1 MAELLNR
8 KVLSVGEYVFRQGE
22 KASNAYIVQ
31 EGEIEIVRSKDGQDT
46 VLGVV
51 GKGGI
56 FGEMGLIDGK
66 PRMASARATK
76 GSTIIVVSEAMF
88 RDKLA
93 KADPFI
99 RGLLNILVD
108 TIRRGPK

>member
-8 KVLSVGEYVFRQGE
+8 KVLAAGDYVFRQGE
-22 KASNAYIVQ
+22 QASNAYIVQ
-31 EGEIEIVRSKDGQDT
+31 EGEVQIVRTKDGQDT

-56 FGEMGLIDGK
+56 FGEMGLIDNK

-76 GSTIIVVSEAMF
+76 ASTVVIVSEGMF
-88 RDKLA
+88 REKLS

-108 TIRRGPK
+108 TIRRGQK

>member
-1 MAELLNR
+1 MAEVINR
-8 KVLSVGEYVFRQGE
+8 KVVSVGEYVFRQGE
-22 KASNAYIVQ
+22 QASNAYIVQ
-31 EGEIEIVRSKDGQDT
+31 DGEIQIVRAKDGQET

-56 FGEMGLIDGK
+56 FGEMGLIDSK

-76 GSTIIVVSEAMF
+76 ASTVIIVSEAMF
-88 RDKLA
+88 REKLA

-99 RGLLNILVD
+99 RGLLNIFVD
-108 TIRRGPK
+108 TIRRGQK

>member
-8 KVLSVGEYVFRQGE
+8 KVLAAGDYVFRQGE
-22 KASNAYIVQ
+22 QASNAYIVQ
-31 EGEIEIVRSKDGQDT
+31 EGEVQIVRAKDGQET

-56 FGEMGLIDGK
+56 FGEMGLIDNK

-76 GSTIIVVSEAMF
+76 ASTVIIVSEGMF
-88 RDKLA
+88 REKLS
-93 KADPFI
+93 KADAFI

-108 TIRRGPK
+108 TIRRGQK